1 MNTLKSFV
9 SALWLSFL
17 LAFASC
23 GTPAGP
29 TTCEP
34 RSCPFGCCDS
44 AGICQAGSS
53 DAQCGS
59 QAKACTACSGG
70 LSCQIGRCM
79 GSGGDGGTGGG
90 TGGGSGAGGGSGGGG
105 NVGGGGGTACDTSSC
120 STCCSAG
127 TCVSALSNTTC
138 GAGGQACTD
147 CTSRN
152 GVCSSSTSSCVAA
165 DGGTTVGNS
174 RVRLVDAD
182 GFSSGRLEALI
193 DGGWGPVCD
202 DVFQDN
208 DNGPSVVCRDLGFSR
223 GTQADA
229 TSPTDVFVMDGVSCT
244 GAEATLQQCTYVDV
258 TAEDCNVDEAVLI
271 RCF

>member
-1 MNTLKSFV
+1 MNTLKWLV
-9 SALWLSFL
+9 SALGLSLL

-23 GTPAGP
+23 GTPAVP

-44 AGICQAGSS
+44 AGVCQAGAS

-70 LSCQIGRCM
+70 LTCQIGRCM

-90 TGGGSGAGGGSGGGG
+90 SGGGTGGGSGGGT
-105 NVGGGGGTACDTSSC
+105 GGGGGAACDTTSC

-127 TCVSALSNTTC
+127 VCVSAVSNTTC
-138 GAGGQACTD
+138 GAGGQACTN

-152 GVCSSSTSSCVAA
+152 GVCSSNTNSCVAA
-165 DGGTTVGNS
+165 DGGTTVGNG
-174 RVRLVDAD
+174 RVRLVEGD
-182 GFSSGRLEALI
+182 GLSTGRLEAFI

-202 DVFQDN
+202 DVFEDN
-208 DNGPSVVCRDLGFSR
+208 DNGPNVVCRDLGFSR

-229 TSPTDVFVMDGVSCT
+229 TSPDSVFVMDGVSCT
-244 GAEATLQQCTYVDV
+244 GTEATLQQCTYIDV
-258 TAEDCNVDEAVLI
+258 TGEDCNSGEAVLI
-271 RCF
+271 SCF